1 MTWVLYQMGMMFSDV
16 QLQCAVAWYC
26 SAWHSWVVL
35 VAVAAVGEW
44 QVVTVTSKDMAFFY
58 G

>member
-1 MTWVLYQMGMMFSDV
+1 MGMMFSDV